1 MPKTVQSKKDEAPY
15 RILKIAKKGR
25 PGEFRMIYAPRTDQ
39 MLILRS
45 MAGKL
50 TTKAQ
55 HACPENVHGF
65 MRHRSPVTNAQ
76 AHIGHD
82 YSLCFDLENFFESV
96 VPERVKGKLSQE
108 EMALV
113 FVDGAARQGLP
124 TSPAVANLAFAGADK
139 AILKWIAK
147 AGKNIVYTRYADD
160 LSFSFDDPALIP
172 AIKKSVEEI
181 INRSG
186 FKLNA
191 RKTSLQ
197 TAQNGRRI
205 ICGVGVDDTG
215 IYPTRDSKRRLRA
228 AEHHLEMMGEPAT
241 SAASRRKTR
250 QEQRVQGMREW
261 VRVKA
266 PDPQKELK
274 RRATDDYEALRIA
287 WKLRKIDWTRV
298 KKNLVEDVDLTDG
311 VIVTADAALIMGMST
326 FTTGWVSC
334 MRQPGGQYRR
344 GVVFWAAAPSSFLAY
359 VPSGHAMTI
368 AGVERPRM
376 KTRCLVHIL
385 ANGAKI
391 YDRLYGNPE
400 DIPVLKRALE
410 TAGYEPAAQHRGQR
424 VLGRILFPTLPL
436 PYFDSLAAARHTSAE
451 GLKYFTLAVR

>member
-1 MPKTVQSKKDEAPY
+1 MPKTAQSKDQAPY

-25 PGEFRMIYAPRTDQ
+25 PGEFRTIYAPRVDQ
-39 MLILRS
+39 MVILRT

-65 MRHRSPVTNAQ
+65 MRHRSPITNAQ
-76 AHIGHD
+76 AHIGHA

-96 VPERVKGKLSQE
+96 TPERVQGKLSQE
-108 EMALV
+108 ELALV

-124 TSPAVANLAFAGADK
+124 TSPAVANLAFGGADK

-181 INRSG
+181 VTRSG
-186 FKLNA
+186 FKIND

-197 TAQNGRRI
+197 SATSGRRI
-205 ICGVGVDDTG
+205 ICGVAVDDHA
-215 IYPTRDSKRRLRA
+215 IYPTRASKRRLRA
-228 AEHHLEMMGEPAT
+228 AEHHLEMMGEPST
-241 SAASRRKTR
+241 TAASRRKVR

-261 VRVKA
+261 VLTKA

-287 WKLRKIDWTRV
+287 WKLRKIDWSRI
-298 KKNLVEDVDLTDG
+298 KKNLVEDVHLSEG
-311 VIVTADAALIMGMST
+311 VVVTPDAALIMGMST

-344 GVVFWAAAPSSFLAY
+344 GVMFWVAAPNTFLAY
-359 VPSGHAMTI
+359 LPSQHTMTI

-376 KTRCLVHIL
+376 KARCLVHIL
-385 ANGAKI
+385 KNGAKI
-391 YDRLYGNPE
+391 YDRFYGNPE
-400 DIPVLKRALE
+400 DIPILKRALE
-410 TAGYEPAAQHRGQR
+410 AAGYEPAAQHSRQR

-436 PYFDSLAAARHTSAE
+436 PYFDSLAATKHTSDH